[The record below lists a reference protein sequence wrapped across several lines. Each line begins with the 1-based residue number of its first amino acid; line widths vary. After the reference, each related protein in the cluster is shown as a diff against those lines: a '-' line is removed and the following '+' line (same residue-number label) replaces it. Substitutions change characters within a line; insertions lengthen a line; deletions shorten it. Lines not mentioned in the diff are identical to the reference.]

1 MLSKV
6 PAACARC
13 ALASR
18 KGRYHLAGT
27 RSRPRLAISQR
38 HIVNSGAPA
47 YERRS
52 VVQVNSTSG
61 QSLCTSFRAVDDV
74 CRMDSAFSPIGNIP
88 HVCSAPHLT
97 RMTIGTNGRPPSV
110 ATLCASSPQAAH
122 VAWLGGARG
131 GGAGVLG
138 RAPRA
143 CPAREGGRG
152 TLRARGA
159 FFCGSIERD
168 SGAT

>member
-27 RSRPRLAISQR
+27 RSRPRIAISQR

-97 RMTIGTNGRPPSV
+97 RMTIGQTAALPPWRHFAPLLSSSSARRMARRRAWWWRRSSRPCATRVPS
-110 ATLCASSPQAAH
+110 
-122 VAWLGGARG
+122 ARG
-131 GGAGVLG
+131 RTWHAS
-138 RAPRA
+138 
-143 CPAREGGRG
+143 
-152 TLRARGA
+152 RARGV
-159 FFCGSIERD
+159 FLRQH
-168 SGAT
+168 